1 MINFLGLGRAKLSRP
16 ATGATNPLHPGWPEA
31 TRSVVTR
38 AGRTVRL
45 RPLLRTDGRDW
56 SQQRILDEAILRPVE
71 PTITDPWEVA
81 HSRAAYVSLWTH
93 LRRGA
98 RTGEVIPLAIEVDGH
113 FAGQITVGNIQR
125 GATSSAWIGY
135 WVYSGVAGQGVAT
148 AACALATDH
157 AFQRARL
164 HRLTAT
170 YLEGNPASATVLA
183 RNGYRR
189 EGFLRRNLHIDGRW
203 QDHHLV
209 ALTAEDLA
217 TTCVD
222 RLRVAGHLQP

>member
-1 MINFLGLGRAKLSRP
+1 MLNFLGLNSARISRP
-16 ATGATNPLHPGWPEA
+16 ATGAPNPLHPGWAEA
-31 TRSVVTR
+31 TRAVVTQS
-38 AGRTVRL
+38 GRSVRL
-45 RPLLRTDGRDW
+45 RPLLRRDGRDW
-56 SQQRILDEAILRPVE
+56 AQQRILDEAILRPVD
-71 PTITDPWEVA
+71 PTVEEPWEVA
-81 HSRAAYVSLWTH
+81 HSRAAYLNLWAY
-93 LRRGA
+93 LRKSALEGD
-98 RTGEVIPLAIEVDGH
+98 VVPLVVEVDGH

-135 WVYSGVAGQGVAT
+135 WVYSGVSGQGVAT

-157 AFQRARL
+157 AFQRCGL

-170 YLEGNPASATVLA
+170 YLEANQASGTVLA

-209 ALTAEDLA
+209 AITAEDFA
-217 TTCVD
+217 TSCVD
-222 RLRVAGHLQP
+222 RLKVAGFLRG